1 MYDALGRAA
10 IRFALIY
17 ARRRYRRELR
27 LAGAGVVLA
36 TLLAIAAY
44 FAARDVPEG

>member
-27 LAGAGVVLA
+27 LAGAGVVFA